1 MQTYCLRDDE
11 FRNRHPYRDIS
22 KVAFRRGKTSCI
34 AMVHRTRSGS
44 GSHLINDN
52 VCVITSVEDPRL
64 RQYITVRRR
73 QVKTEKGNQWNVG
86 IGVRCEDRNNTDIAA
101 RAFRSIFSTTRKRFY
116 LDY

>member
-64 RQYITVRRR
+64 RQYITEKTGKDGERKSVERRHR
-73 QVKTEKGNQWNVG
+73 
-86 IGVRCEDRNNTDIAA
+86 RP
-101 RAFRSIFSTTRKRFY
+101 
-116 LDY
+116 L